1 MGGYNKSVPF
11 PSQMLTNIPAWI
23 RGPLLNWID
32 LSRVAATRNIS
43 ERTEWER
50 AFDEAFKRGDD
61 KKSIKKIGRSGVPS
75 ELRHKVTQQRLLVS
89 DVL

>member
-1 MGGYNKSVPF
+1 
-11 PSQMLTNIPAWI
+11 MLTNIPAWI

-32 LSRVAATRNIS
+32 LSRVTATRNIS

-61 KKSIKKIGRSGVPS
+61 KKSIKKIGRCGVPS
-75 ELRHKVTQQRLLVS
+75 ELRHKVAKHGLCINIHCFADMGNDLAC
-89 DVL
+89 